1 MTKFLKTVIF
11 LIASL
16 VPVSALSTN
25 DDSTP
30 TRITDIVILT
40 PQAPS
45 KNPNRPNAPA
55 RYFIEC
61 EYNNTF
67 IKFKLPPFVA
77 SIDVEIEN
85 EDGIAFQ
92 SYVSATNP
100 TVALPPL
107 TGPYTIRCTTD
118 GGAVYEGTITL

>member
-1 MTKFLKTVIF
+1 MTKFLKTVII

-16 VPVSALSTN
+16 VPISAFSTN
-25 DDSTP
+25 DNSTP

-40 PQAPS
+40 PQPPS

-61 EYNNTF
+61 EYNNKF
-67 IKFKLPPFVA
+67 IKFKLPPFVE
-77 SIDVEIEN
+77 SVDVEIEN

-92 SYVSATNP
+92 NFVSAANP
-100 TVALPPL
+100 TIDLPSL
-107 TGPYTIRCTTD
+107 TGTYTLRCTTD
-118 GGAVYEGTITL
+118 DGTVYEGTITL

>member
-16 VPVSALSTN
+16 IPVLAFSTN

-92 SYVSATNP
+92 SYLSATNP
-100 TVALPPL
+100 TIAIPSLAG
-107 TGPYTIRCTTD
+107 TYTIRCTTD
-118 GGAVYEGTITL
+118 AGVVYEGTITL